1 MVWKYLGSHKEDI
14 VLDVVD
20 ASGDDGQRHAGENV
34 SIITLTRIEC
44 LAIVSYWQE
53 RRTTSKNSFS
63 LIESINQFK
72 MWFDFFKKVKQFHYV
87 SIFVS
92 VFGSALGF
100 ASRVAKSEDD
110 WAIIK

>member
-1 MVWKYLGSHKEDI
+1 MEWKYLGSHKEDI

-44 LAIVSYWQE
+44 LTIVSYWQE

-63 LIESINQFK
+63 LKESINQFK
-72 MWFDFFKKVKQFHYV
+72 MWFDFFQ
-87 SIFVS
+87 
-92 VFGSALGF
+92 
-100 ASRVAKSEDD
+100 KSET
-110 WAIIK
+110 ISLRQYICKRLRQCTRLC